1 MGASYGTGDVERLLG
16 LGEHVIRYW
25 ERELPILSP
34 HRSPFGRRAWTEADI
49 ALLLRVRHLVKDHHL
64 GLSATLDA
72 LIAERSGDDA
82 DSAALFAEIRA
93 ALVRSYFE
101 SRTLS
106 ERLSSIHTEVFNA
119 SPERKTIM

>member
-1 MGASYGTGDVERLLG
+1 MGGSYGTGDVERLLG

-82 DSAALFAEIRA
+82 DSAARFAEIRA

-101 SRTLS
+101 SRALS
-106 ERLSSIHTEVFNA
+106 ERLSMTHPEEYNA
-119 SPERKTIM
+119 IPERQAVM